1 LDIKEAPIKLFI
13 DKTTSHHL
21 PEYLLNMLL
30 ACGYDRL
37 ETIAEMDVNDDSGK
51 PNDIDKMIEYV
62 KQNFPSDA
70 R

>member
-1 LDIKEAPIKLFI
+1 
-13 DKTTSHHL
+13 
-21 PEYLLNMLL
+21 MLL